1 MREKNIR
8 IPHGEDPG
16 IYLFGRRTLMI
27 DGRAELTDYSEETVI
42 FRPRTGKDL
51 IRIAADNIKSLGFD
65 IPAFFCAEKA
75 CEYLSDIII
84 AVIPFGNEA
93 SGCRDIYK
101 LLQSAKADRDALIR
115 IGKGKPH
122 HTKLLYIYFQQCRK
136 GIIPVRRGYYDL
148 LRS

>member
-51 IRIAADNIKSLGFD
+51 IRIDGKRLTVSACGSAASEVRGRID
-65 IPAFFCAEKA
+65 E
-75 CEYLSDIII
+75 
-84 AVIPFGNEA
+84 V
-93 SGCRDIYK
+93 K
-101 LLQSAKADRDALIR
+101 LVSRTIR
-115 IGKGKPH
+115 E
-122 HTKLLYIYFQQCRK
+122 
-136 GIIPVRRGYYDL
+136 RG
-148 LRS
+148 

>member
-51 IRIAADNIKSLGFD
+51 IRIDGKRLTVSACGSAASEVRGRIDSVKYIKELKD
-65 IPAFFCAEKA
+65 
-75 CEYLSDIII
+75 
-84 AVIPFGNEA
+84 
-93 SGCRDIYK
+93 
-101 LLQSAKADRDALIR
+101 DRVD
-115 IGKGKPH
+115 
-122 HTKLLYIYFQQCRK
+122 
-136 GIIPVRRGYYDL
+136 
-148 LRS
+148 